1 MCWIENIKKLDLQ
14 IADKDIEVYKIVSDA
29 SKLSCESLIQ
39 GFIYEANIR
48 YAMDAMELKESSI
61 GGAFCTIA
69 NLIYITKAYHSYTKI
84 RFTLK
89 KPYDLYPKNEYKG
102 IIAGNLLMP
111 IRIDNHYYVATFVI
125 PKGSQYAVNWKGE
138 IVSNQIIY
146 TGKYLKL

>member
-1 MCWIENIKKLDLQ
+1 MCWIENIKRLDLQ
-14 IADKDIEVYKIVSDA
+14 IADRDIEVYKIVSDA

-48 YAMDAMELKESSI
+48 YEMDAMELEESSF
-61 GGAFCTIA
+61 GSAFCTTD
-69 NLIYITKAYHSYTKI
+69 LIYITKAYHSYTKI

-89 KPYDLYPKNEYKG
+89 KPCSPYPKHGYKG

-111 IRIDNHYYVATFVI
+111 IRIDNPYYVATFVI

-138 IVSNQIIY
+138 IVSNQIMY
-146 TGKYLKL
+146 TGKHLKL

>member
-1 MCWIENIKKLDLQ
+1 MCWIENTRSFDLQ
-14 IADKDIEVYKIVSDA
+14 IANRDIEVYKIVSDA
-29 SKLSCESLIQ
+29 NKLSCKSLIQ
-39 GFIYEANIR
+39 GFAYKDNIR
-48 YAMDAMELKESSI
+48 YEMDAMELEES
-61 GGAFCTIA
+61 GLGDAFCTA

-89 KPYDLYPKNEYKG
+89 NPCSPYPKNGYKG

-111 IRIDNHYYVATFVI
+111 IRIDNPYYVATFVI

-146 TGKYLKL
+146 TGKHLKL

>member
-1 MCWIENIKKLDLQ
+1 MCWIENTRSFDLQ
-14 IADKDIEVYKIVSDA
+14 IADRDIEVYKIVSDA
-29 SKLSCESLIQ
+29 SKLSCKSLIQ
-39 GFIYEANIR
+39 EFVYKTNIG
-48 YAMDAMELKESSI
+48 YVMDAMELEESSI

-89 KPYDLYPKNEYKG
+89 KPYDPYSKHGYKG

-111 IRIDNHYYVATFVI
+111 IRVDNPYYVATFVI

-146 TGKYLKL
+146 TGKHLKL

>member
-1 MCWIENIKKLDLQ
+1 MCWIEDIKSFDLQ
-14 IADKDIEVYKIVSDA
+14 IADRDIEVYKIVSDA
-29 SKLSCESLIQ
+29 SKLSCKSLIQ
-39 GFIYEANIR
+39 GFIYEANIG
-48 YAMDAMELKESSI
+48 YVMDAMELEESGLSDT
-61 GGAFCTIA
+61 FCNA

-89 KPYDLYPKNEYKG
+89 KPCSPCSTPEYKG

-111 IRIDNHYYVATFVI
+111 IRIDNPYYVATFVI

-146 TGKYLKL
+146 IGRYLKL

>member
-1 MCWIENIKKLDLQ
+1 MCWIEDTKSFDLQ
-14 IADKDIEVYKIVSDA
+14 ITNRDIEVYKIVSNA

-48 YAMDAMELKESSI
+48 YAMDAMELEESSL

-89 KPYDLYPKNEYKG
+89 KPYDPYSKHGYKG

-111 IRIDNHYYVATFVI
+111 IRIDSLFYIATFVI

-138 IVSNQIIY
+138 IVSNQIMY
-146 TGKYLKL
+146 TGKHLKL